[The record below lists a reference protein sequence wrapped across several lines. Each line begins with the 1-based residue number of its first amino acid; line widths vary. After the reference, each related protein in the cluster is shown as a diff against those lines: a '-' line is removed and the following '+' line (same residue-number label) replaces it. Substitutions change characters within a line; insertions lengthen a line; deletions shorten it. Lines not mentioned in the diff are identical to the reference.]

1 MEERQKEKI
10 PHRGRAQLVFNTARS
25 SAEKAPEFREKPGFE
40 SIPHS
45 AGRSRFIIYLDSS
58 VPLTQ
63 AAFPVAFHIPGPS
76 QTETGCVVQRLCKRC
91 QRELPR
97 LCSCSGGTMGSLGL
111 AAEENAAVPRSSP
124 WRKCCLSPWVTDLF
138 LQWLSEVWDVLVS
151 SRSFYLLSL
160 LPFSGFALS
169 LLLLNCMGK
178 SKGSR
183 CQICLKSIARRCL
196 PGDYSA
202 WQGFLITGFI
212 SVPLL

>member
-151 SRSFYLLSL
+151 SPQFLFIITSAFLRLCSFTASAKLH
-160 LPFSGFALS
+160 
-169 LLLLNCMGK
+169 GK
-178 SKGSR
+178 VKG
-183 CQICLKSIARRCL
+183 I
-196 PGDYSA
+196 
-202 WQGFLITGFI
+202 
-212 SVPLL
+212 